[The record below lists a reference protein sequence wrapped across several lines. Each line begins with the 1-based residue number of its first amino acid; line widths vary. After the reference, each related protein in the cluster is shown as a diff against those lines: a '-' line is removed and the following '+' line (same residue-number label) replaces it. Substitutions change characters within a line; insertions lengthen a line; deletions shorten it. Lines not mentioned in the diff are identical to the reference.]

1 MILKEE
7 FVDIVDESGIP
18 TGKKCAKSK
27 AHQKGYLHPTVH
39 VWIFRTDRQLLI
51 QQRAFNKDTFPG
63 MWDVSVAGHIS
74 AGETPLVSALREIE
88 EEIGLKVHEKELTY
102 IGFKIGYHKHSD
114 KLTDNELHHIY
125 LLKKDVTLSN
135 LKIQKEEVSAIKFID
150 LNLFEKELND
160 GKKQYVPHGKEY
172 YQFILKSI
180 ANLLK
185 S

>member
-1 MILKEE
+1 MILKDE
-7 FVDIVDESGIP
+7 FVVIVDESGIP
-18 TGKKCAKSK
+18 TGKICAKNV
-27 AHQKGYLHPTVH
+27 AHKKGHLHPTVH
-39 VWIFRTDRQLLI
+39 IWIITPKGKVLV
-51 QQRAFNKDTFPG
+51 QQRSFKKDTFPG
-63 MWDVSVAGHIS
+63 LWDVSVAGHIS
-74 AGETPLVSALREIE
+74 AGETPLISALREIE

-135 LKIQKEEVSAIKFID
+135 LKIQEEEVSAIKFID